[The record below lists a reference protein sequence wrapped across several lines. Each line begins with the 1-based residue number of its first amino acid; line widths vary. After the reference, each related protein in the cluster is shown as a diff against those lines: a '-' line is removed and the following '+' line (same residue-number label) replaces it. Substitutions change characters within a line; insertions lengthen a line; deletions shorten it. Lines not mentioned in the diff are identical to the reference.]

1 MKKENLEKA
10 TNLAERIA
18 DHEDFISNCDF
29 FIRNVGPMD
38 VPVVDR
44 WLDRAVRE
52 GVIGADELKT
62 LFTDMRD
69 VVTTRLADLDKELE
83 AL

>member
-1 MKKENLEKA
+1 MKSEHLDQANAIQEKIEA
-10 TNLAERIA
+10 
-18 DHEDFISNCDF
+18 HEDFISNCDY

-52 GVIGADELKT
+52 GVIGHGELKT

-69 VVTTRLADLDKELE
+69 VVTTRLADLDKQME

>member
-1 MKKENLEKA
+1 MKKEHLQEA
-10 TNLAERIA
+10 IDIQEQAEA
-18 DHEDFISNCDF
+18 HEDFISNCDY
-29 FIRNVGPMD
+29 FIRNIGPMQ

-52 GVIGADELKT
+52 KVIGPEELRQ
-62 LFTDMRD
+62 LFLGLRD
-69 VVTTRLADLDKELE
+69 VVTTRLQDLDKRLE